1 MCESEMCVDAC
12 SCGWSGAS
20 ATQKTTCMWSEARAH
35 LVVFLSRGVLSWL
48 LRLRSCPLCRHRVLA
63 VTRRESDVYDTPHTY
78 VHNRVYSLPLSPA
91 FRTALHGPGG
101 LSADLGRSFERWWA
115 SS

>member
-35 LVVFLSRGVLSWL
+35 LVVFLSRGVLS
-48 LRLRSCPLCRHRVLA
+48 CVLA
-63 VTRRESDVYDTPHTY
+63 LARCAATVC
-78 VHNRVYSLPLSPA
+78 
-91 FRTALHGPGG
+91 
-101 LSADLGRSFERWWA
+101 
-115 SS
+115 